1 MDFKRILAN
10 AIARRVAY
18 VLVALLLA
26 WMGLGKAH
34 AQATYPNQG
43 AAYAG
48 CNAGGAANM
57 AGAPTVWAQY
67 RCTFNPNISS
77 LPGYVCEV
85 QNKNSLVWGA
95 CALYGTLGGRNHRY
109 PAAQTCSAKPSYTG
123 SPPTST
129 AVGKIRNGS
138 FTCTDGCTQKWHANS
153 DGTFTGSF
161 NHGAAGV
168 CTTPELQEDCG
179 ALGGGSYWNAYIQAC
194 ETPEVVCEEGQVKDA
209 VTGACGNACPAG
221 MKVNQQGQCEEA
233 SDTCPAGQIKSP
245 QGSCLPGEGQCAAG
259 EAPRENGT
267 CGKDSDG
274 DGKAD
279 EDDDNP
285 DNDPDKETA
294 SGGDSCNAPPSCSGS
309 AIACIQVKIQWRID
323 CNTRRRVN
331 ISGGGCAAM
340 PVCTGDNCDAL
351 EYSQLLMQWRSTCAL
366 EKLNLDGGGGG
377 SGETGIKDH
386 MTALKQAEV
395 DALRNLGT
403 DDGHGNVDPNAI
415 FHEFDNSDFNPNLFG
430 GNSGGQCPVALTI
443 GGKSIQFPAGFW
455 SVAAFIGWLMVA
467 CAYLWVAFQLGS

>member
-10 AIARRVAY
+10 AIARRLAY
-18 VLVALLLA
+18 VAVALLLA
-26 WMGLGKAH
+26 WVGLGRAEAAIYSNEGAAKSACLA
-34 AQATYPNQG
+34 AQASVTQGNWTPTPNSCTVNEGQNG
-43 AAYAG
+43 YGNYTCYVWNSVNTLPCKSPDNNFQWAV
-48 CNAGGAANM
+48 ANNCK
-57 AGAPTVWAQY
+57 AQ
-67 RCTFNPNISS
+67 PN
-77 LPGYVCEV
+77 YV
-85 QNKNSLVWGA
+85 GPP
-95 CALYGTLGGRNHRY
+95 
-109 PAAQTCSAKPSYTG
+109 PA
-123 SPPTST
+123 ST
-129 AVGKIRNGS
+129 AVGVIRNGS
-138 FTCTDGCTQKWHANS
+138 LTCMNGCTAKWHGNG
-153 DGTFTGSF
+153 DGTFTGVFSGSGSG
-161 NHGAAGV
+161 GA
-168 CTTPELQEDCG
+168 CSTQELKEDCSG
-179 ALGGGSYWNAYIQAC
+179 MGEVGMHWNAWIQAC
-194 ETPEVVCEEGQVKDA
+194 EPTPQACTGAQVKDPA
-209 VTGACGNACPAG
+209 TGECKDACPVG
-221 MKVNQQGQCEEA
+221 MVVNPDGQCDPEA
-233 SDTCPAGQIKSP
+233 DSCPAGQIKSP
-245 QGSCLPGEGQCAAG
+245 QGSCLPGEGQCAVG
-259 EAPRENGT
+259 EAPRDNGT

-279 EDDDNP
+279 EDDDDP

-294 SGGDSCNAPPSCSGS
+294 SGGDNCNAPPSCSGS

-366 EKLNLDGGGGG
+366 EKLNLDGGGSG

-395 DALRNLGT
+395 NALRNLGT
-403 DDGHGNVDPNAI
+403 DDGHGNVDPDAI